1 MIQYNYIL
9 SQSEIEGK
17 DNTTVEYIL
26 SFIEKMLNMF
36 VWEGLPESLPD
47 WAIEKSLIMT
57 GKVGITNDKEKGL
70 TAYVGEYGGNLN
82 PYGIGDTFVGTYIG
96 DTTSHNRIVGSDCVV
111 GWNNKLGI
119 SDLHMIQRYSNF
131 LSETD
136 TSILIQLLNSRL
148 TKLPVAENESEKRQ
162 IEECFNAIKR
172 GEIKAITKKFQN
184 LDGSTNINALQI
196 TDPRDIEYMQD
207 LSRFYD
213 EMRKRSSIEL
223 LGIDITSKDKKAQ
236 TSSDEVNAYSMY
248 TKVTLNDKL
257 TSRKKLADEINA
269 LFGTEISVDL
279 NEFYK
284 EELKNVISGNYESEI
299 EPSIIPN

>member
-1 MIQYNYIL
+1 MQYNYIL

-17 DNTTVEYIL
+17 NNTTVEYIL
-26 SFIEKMLNMF
+26 SFIEKMLNIF

-47 WAIEKSLIMT
+47 WAIEKGLILS
-57 GKVGITNDKEKGL
+57 GKVGITNDKERGL
-70 TAYVGEYGGNLN
+70 TAFVGEYGGTLN

-96 DTTSHNRIVGSDCVV
+96 DTSSHNRLVGQDCVV

-119 SDLHMIQRYSNF
+119 SDLHMIQRYSNL

-136 TSILIQLLNSRL
+136 TSIIIQLLNSRL
-148 TKLPVAENESEKRQ
+148 TKLPVAENETEKRQ
-162 IEECFNAIKR
+162 IEECFNAIKK

-184 LDGSTNINALQI
+184 LDGTTNINALQI
-196 TDPRDIEYMQD
+196 TDPHDIEYMQD

-213 EMRKRSSIEL
+213 EIRKRSSIEL

-236 TSSDEVNAYSMY
+236 TSSDEVNAYATYS
-248 TKVTLNDKL
+248 KVTLNDKL
-257 TSRKKLADEINA
+257 NARKKLADDINN

-284 EELKNVISGNYESEI
+284 EAKNDIIRDYESEI
-299 EPSIIPN
+299 EPTTFPD